1 MKRVRT
7 VYREEL
13 DMEKMLDR
21 RTSLRIDVALYQRIH
36 AICIEVGIPIGL
48 FIRAAATN
56 VDPGMLGTGSK
67 AWKTGIHS
75 HTRDS
80 GCETQGELR
89 RIDLRLS
96 DAEREIIARAA
107 ANRHTSRACFIAS
120 QAEQLAS
127 DPRVRDILNRLAD
140 LGSDELVRY
149 ARTMLETIHAT
160 ERQMQTG
167 ISTAHAAAGTCE

>member
-1 MKRVRT
+1 
-7 VYREEL
+7 
-13 DMEKMLDR
+13 MEKMLDR

-36 AICIEVGIPIGL
+36 AICIEVGIPVGL

-56 VDPGMLGTGSK
+56 VDPGMLETGSK

-75 HTRDS
+75 FTPVDRR
-80 GCETQGELR
+80 ETQGERR

-107 ANRHTSRACFIAS
+107 ANRHTSRAHFIAS
-120 QAEQLAS
+120 QAEQLAG

-140 LGSDELVRY
+140 LAQTNSSDTPEPCSKPSTPRNAGCRQA
-149 ARTMLETIHAT
+149 ARLAN
-160 ERQMQTG
+160 
-167 ISTAHAAAGTCE
+167 AAAGLHG

>member
-1 MKRVRT
+1 
-7 VYREEL
+7 
-13 DMEKMLDR
+13 MEKMLNR
-21 RTSLRIDVALYQRIH
+21 RTSLHMDAALYRRVH
-36 AICIEVGIPIGL
+36 TICIEVGIPVAL

-56 VDPGMLGTGSK
+56 VEPSMLETGSK

-75 HTRDS
+75 HAPADRR
-80 GCETQGELR
+80 ETQGERR

-107 ANRHTSRACFIAS
+107 ANRHTSRARFIVG
-120 QAEQLAS
+120 QAEQLAG

-149 ARTMLETIHAT
+149 ARPLLETIHAT
-160 ERQMQTG
+160 DRRMQAG
-167 ISTAHAAAGTCE
+167 SSTENADRVLHG

>member
-1 MKRVRT
+1 
-7 VYREEL
+7 
-13 DMEKMLDR
+13 MERMLDR
-21 RTSLRIDVALYQRIH
+21 RISLRVDAALYQRIH
-36 AICIEVGIPIGL
+36 AVCIEVGIPVGL

-56 VDPGMLGTGSK
+56 VDPGMLEIGSK

-75 HTRDS
+75 HTPSDRR
-80 GCETQGELR
+80 ETQGELR

-107 ANRHTSRACFIAS
+107 ANRHTSRARFIAS
-120 QAEQLAS
+120 QAEQLAG

-160 ERQMQTG
+160 ERQIQTG
-167 ISTAHAAAGTCE
+167 APTANAATGLHG

>member
-1 MKRVRT
+1 
-7 VYREEL
+7 
-13 DMEKMLDR
+13 MEKMLDR

-36 AICIEVGIPIGL
+36 AICIEVGIPVGL

-56 VDPGMLGTGSK
+56 VDPGMLETGSK

-75 HTRDS
+75 LTPVDRR
-80 GCETQGELR
+80 ETQGERR

-107 ANRHTSRACFIAS
+107 ANRHTSRARFIAS
-120 QAEQLAS
+120 QAEQLAG

-160 ERQMQTG
+160 ERQIQTG
-167 ISTAHAAAGTCE
+167 APTANAATGLHG

>member
-1 MKRVRT
+1 
-7 VYREEL
+7 
-13 DMEKMLDR
+13 MEKMLDR
-21 RTSLRIDVALYQRIH
+21 RTSLRIDAGLHQRIH
-36 AICIEVGIPIGL
+36 ATCIEVGIPIGL

-56 VDPGMLGTGSK
+56 VDPGMLETGCK

-75 HTRDS
+75 HAPGGGHD
-80 GCETQGELR
+80 TQGERR

-107 ANRHTSRACFIAS
+107 ANRHMSRSRFIVS
-120 QAEQLAS
+120 QAEQLAG

-160 ERQMQTG
+160 ERQIQTDNL
-167 ISTAHAAAGTCE
+167 AANAATVLRG

>member
-1 MKRVRT
+1 
-7 VYREEL
+7 
-13 DMEKMLDR
+13 MERMLGR
-21 RTSLRIDVALYQRIH
+21 RTSLHIDAGLYQRIH
-36 AICIEVGIPIGL
+36 DICIEAGIPVGL
-48 FIRAAATN
+48 FMRAAATN
-56 VDPGMLGTGSK
+56 VDPGMLETGSK

-75 HTRDS
+75 HTAADRR
-80 GCETQGELR
+80 ETQGERR

-107 ANRHTSRACFIAS
+107 ANRHTSRARFIVG
-120 QAEQLAS
+120 QAEQLAG

-160 ERQMQTG
+160 ERRMQAGSPTANAATG
-167 ISTAHAAAGTCE
+167 LHG

>member
-1 MKRVRT
+1 
-7 VYREEL
+7 
-13 DMEKMLDR
+13 MEKMLNR
-21 RTSLRIDVALYQRIH
+21 RTSLHMDAALYRRIH
-36 AICIEVGIPIGL
+36 TICIQVGIPVAL

-56 VDPGMLGTGSK
+56 VEPSMLETGSK

-75 HTRDS
+75 HTRGGGHD
-80 GCETQGELR
+80 TQGER

-107 ANRHTSRACFIAS
+107 ANLHTSRARFIAS
-120 QAEQLAS
+120 QAEQLAG

-140 LGSDELVRY
+140 LGSHELVRY

-160 ERQMQTG
+160 ERRMQAG
-167 ISTAHAAAGTCE
+167 SPAANAAAGLHG

>member
-1 MKRVRT
+1 
-7 VYREEL
+7 
-13 DMEKMLDR
+13 MEKLLNR
-21 RTSLRIDVALYQRIH
+21 RTSLRIDAALYQRIH

-56 VDPGMLGTGSK
+56 VDPGVLEVGSK

-75 HTRDS
+75 HTHGSGRD
-80 GCETQGELR
+80 TQGERR

-107 ANRHTSRACFIAS
+107 ANRHMSRSCFIAS
-120 QAEQLAS
+120 QAKQLAG

-149 ARTMLETIHAT
+149 VRTMLETIHAT
-160 ERQMQTG
+160 ERQMQTDAL
-167 ISTAHAAAGTCE
+167 TANAAAGLRG